1 MLTLQSQLSRQ
12 LRERRSLEEGDM
24 AQSIHN
30 HCSSLE
36 EAEKQLQEE
45 RAGLGRLETTQPRR
59 DKPARTLEDSR
70 DEEDEDKDEGEEEDD
85 DDDDDESAMK
95 RLFKVRRD
103 FRMSII
109 LQDALCKWDA
119 VFAALTERLQEAHAR
134 SQVVEDLKEQ
144 LELKRLYAHCDQE
157 LEFASRLVKQGRVP
171 PEVLLEALRLLLPTL
186 PESELLSVVDAL
198 SRPHHPVPSAS
209 MEQARPGSPREPNR
223 SLLVELRENMRF
235 AEGQHLHLVE
245 DRLQVKR
252 QEIWEKLFNPVAPL
266 RALKHL
272 PPMLVE
278 EQRPEGAAALTQPS
292 VAEDILVGTQQAAHT
307 ESDAPCSSP
316 PPPPPAGPTH
326 GHASTT
332 PSSGERLFVFRAPQ
346 ESHDAVDFPRRK
358 KKRNFLN
365 LKKCSVAPTNPPGD
379 A

>member
-1 MLTLQSQLSRQ
+1 M
-12 LRERRSLEEGDM
+12 
-24 AQSIHN
+24 
-30 HCSSLE
+30 
-36 EAEKQLQEE
+36 
-45 RAGLGRLETTQPRR
+45 
-59 DKPARTLEDSR
+59 
-70 DEEDEDKDEGEEEDD
+70 
-85 DDDDDESAMK
+85 
-95 RLFKVRRD
+95 F
-103 FRMSII
+103 
-109 LQDALCKWDA
+109 
-119 VFAALTERLQEAHAR
+119 
-134 SQVVEDLKEQ
+134 
-144 LELKRLYAHCDQE
+144 LELKPLDKSECILVHSHATCFIGLKPVSLSTLTLTFSIFSGIFHMYLAVSS
-157 LEFASRLVKQGRVP
+157 LIPSR
-171 PEVLLEALRLLLPTL
+171 
-186 PESELLSVVDAL
+186 
-198 SRPHHPVPSAS
+198 
-209 MEQARPGSPREPNR
+209 SPREPNR

-316 PPPPPAGPTH
+316 PPPPPPAGPTH